1 MANSKKGKAEK
12 KKAEEINKE
21 ETLKKESTAA
31 EQEEVM
37 PDGEEAAPEPE
48 TEEPEETDP
57 LKILEN
63 KLTKAEEDAQASH
76 DRLLRATA
84 EFDNYKKRS
93 ERELGE
99 FRKFANERL
108 IKELLPV
115 MDNLERAIES
125 STDDSANSVIIE
137 GVEMTLKEIYKVL
150 EKFNLKSLDA
160 EGKTFD
166 PNFHQA
172 VLQEETDEQ
181 ADNTVLKVMQKGYI
195 LHDRLIRP
203 AMVVVAKAKTKKD
216 DSADSENEAAGKVN

>member
-1 MANSKKGKAEK
+1 MANSKKGKAGK
-12 KKAEEINKE
+12 KTAEESKKDEAVKQDEAVTE
-21 ETLKKESTAA
+21 ENVDLPGDE
-31 EQEEVM
+31 
-37 PDGEEAAPEPE
+37 DGAPEEEA
-48 TEEPEETDP
+48 EETDP
-57 LKILEN
+57 VKILEN
-63 KLTKAEEDAQASH
+63 KVQKAEDDAAASH

-125 STDDSANSVIIE
+125 STDDSVNSGLIE

-150 EKFNLKSLDA
+150 DTFNLKCLEA
-160 EGKTFD
+160 EGKPFD

-203 AMVVVAKAKTKKD
+203 AMVIVAKAK
-216 DSADSENEAAGKVN
+216 AGDSEKESTDKVN

>member
-12 KKAEEINKE
+12 KTAEEIKN
-21 ETLKKESTAA
+21 
-31 EQEEVM
+31 
-37 PDGEEAAPEPE
+37 EEAIIQEKTSVEDGDDTSAEVE
-48 TEEPEETDP
+48 VLTEEEIEEPEETDP

-63 KLTKAEEDAQASH
+63 KVEKAETDAAASH

-125 STDDSANSVIIE
+125 SSDDSANSVIIE

-150 EKFNLKSLDA
+150 DTFNLKCLEA
-160 EGKTFD
+160 EGKVFD

-203 AMVVVAKAKTKKD
+203 AMVVVAKAK
-216 DSADSENEAAGKVN
+216 AGDAEKESMDKVN